1 METRPQPGVSQEV
14 SMNGLGA
21 VVSPT
26 MSWDLSA
33 AALLSLVGMIS
44 TPKLSPYSF
53 AMPSALATSMSQ
65 RYMVLIWGSAS
76 CTAEIIVR
84 PITPAPT
91 RHAVSAFEGAAYLAI
106 RPPTAEVR
114 IAVMSVPSRMQNGS
128 TVSGSLRMEMSMP

>member
-1 METRPQPGVSQEV
+1 
-14 SMNGLGA
+14 MNGLGA

-91 RHAVSAFEGAAYLAI
+91 RHAVSASEGAAYLAI
-106 RPPTAEVR
+106 RSFLW
-114 IAVMSVPSRMQNGS
+114 SVVGLAAPVAILVGS
-128 TVSGSLRMEMSMP
+128 PMASTLTT

>member
-44 TPKLSPYSF
+44 MPKLSPYSF

-91 RHAVSAFEGAAYLAI
+91 RHAVSA
-106 RPPTAEVR
+106 
-114 IAVMSVPSRMQNGS
+114 QDCS
-128 TVSGSLRMEMSMP
+128 TE

>member
-1 METRPQPGVSQEV
+1 MKRVDLLVASLFELQINLLHACYGV
-14 SMNGLGA
+14 GA

-65 RYMVLIWGSAS
+65 RHMVLIWGSAS

-91 RHAVSAFEGAAYLAI
+91 RHAMSA
-106 RPPTAEVR
+106 
-114 IAVMSVPSRMQNGS
+114 QDCS
-128 TVSGSLRMEMSMP
+128 TE

>member
-1 METRPQPGVSQEV
+1 M
-14 SMNGLGA
+14 
-21 VVSPT
+21 
-26 MSWDLSA
+26 
-33 AALLSLVGMIS
+33 LSLVGMIS

-91 RHAVSAFEGAAYLAI
+91 RHAVSALEGAAYLAI